1 MIETAKTTFSMSYAN
16 LCGPGGAELSDVDAL
31 ETASCRRKD
40 AVEKRGPKKVRPLNL
55 AELKKKVRDLD
66 HGRKRSRGTGR
77 LHGAYA
83 ESISRRDLNEL
94 VRQVRSD
101 SNDPCQVDWLRT
113 DLAWAMDG
121 LEYRDCHVQNVQD
134 LCSRYK
140 FAPLTSAA
148 EPCGE
153 EIAGHLSRHFRKVW
167 TAAVHQAGQRRQPEP
182 HFSQRGAGR
191 TYGHPHQQPIL
202 YAQLQR
208 GHRALSGGV

>member
-1 MIETAKTTFSMSYAN
+1 MRWK
-16 LCGPGGAELSDVDAL
+16 
-31 ETASCRRKD
+31 RRLADGKD

-83 ESISRRDLNEL
+83 ESISRRELNEL

-101 SNDPCQVDWLRT
+101 SNDPCQVEWLRLIWRGPWT
-113 DLAWAMDG
+113 VWSTGIAMSRTSRTCVPVISSHPLPVRRTLRRG
-121 LEYRDCHVQNVQD
+121 DCRPSDPALQ
-134 LCSRYK
+134 
-140 FAPLTSAA
+140 P
-148 EPCGE
+148 
-153 EIAGHLSRHFRKVW
+153 VW

>member
-1 MIETAKTTFSMSYAN
+1 MIEKAKTTFSLSYAN
-16 LCGPGGAELSDVDAL
+16 LADQVGLSYRTLMRWKQRLADG
-31 ETASCRRKD
+31 KD

-83 ESISRRDLNEL
+83 DSISRRELNEL

-101 SNDPCQVDWLRT
+101 INDPCQVDWLRT

-121 LEYRDCHVQNVQD
+121 LEYRDCHVQNLQD

-140 FAPLTSAA
+140 FAPLTSDCRTLRRGDCRPSDPALQ
-148 EPCGE
+148 P
-153 EIAGHLSRHFRKVW
+153 VW

>member
-1 MIETAKTTFSMSYAN
+1 MAMIETAKTTFSMSYAN
-16 LCGPGGAELSDVDAL
+16 LADQVGLSYRTL
-31 ETASCRRKD
+31 MRWKRRLADGKD

-83 ESISRRDLNEL
+83 DSISRRELNEL

-121 LEYRDCHVQNVQD
+121 LKYRNCHVQNVQD

-140 FAPLTSAA
+140 FAPLTST
-148 EPCGE
+148 PN
-153 EIAGHLSRHFRKVW
+153 
-167 TAAVHQAGQRRQPEP
+167 P
-182 HFSQRGAGR
+182 AGR
-191 TYGHPHQQPIL
+191 RLPAICPGTSAGL
-202 YAQLQR
+202 DR
-208 GHRALSGGV
+208 RCSSSGTTPAT